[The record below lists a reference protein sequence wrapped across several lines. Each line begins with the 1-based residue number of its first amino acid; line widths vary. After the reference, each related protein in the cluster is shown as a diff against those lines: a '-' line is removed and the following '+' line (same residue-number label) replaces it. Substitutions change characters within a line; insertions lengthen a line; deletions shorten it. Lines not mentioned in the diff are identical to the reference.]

1 MWVKVGYSGRSAEE
15 TVRVLRVDAVHFVAR
30 HRQGG
35 LTVVHLVGSEVAIY
49 SCPRFRGP
57 SMALAE
63 TA

>member
-1 MWVKVGYSGRSAEE
+1 MWVKVGTSARS
-15 TVRVLRVDAVHFVAR
+15 VHFVAR
-30 HRQGG
+30 HRQGE

-63 TA
+63 MAQTAPAR